1 MVKEIHPF
9 YFNDKAWGRPAIYKT
24 SSIYTQTVSVA

>member
-9 YFNDKAWGRPAIYKT
+9 SFNDKALGRPAIYKT